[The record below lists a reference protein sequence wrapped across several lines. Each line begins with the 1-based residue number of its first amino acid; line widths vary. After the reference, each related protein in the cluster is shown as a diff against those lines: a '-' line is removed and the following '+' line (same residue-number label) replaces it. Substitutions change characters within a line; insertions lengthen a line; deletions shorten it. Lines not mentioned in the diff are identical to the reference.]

1 MHAGHICRRG
11 GRHGRLSATLSSNA
25 RDQTNQCPERW
36 LGPACHR
43 RHPTRPCFSKSKC
56 SHTPGAPPGHTPT
69 RGAEAWSGG
78 TPGGPTSSTWPPRR
92 LLRLP
97 FVISSVLQ
105 HRQLAPCRCPHA
117 SAGRAW
123 PSSSSAWPA
132 SPTPS
137 TQLLLTLPSLIS
149 VRREA
154 AAGKGALESVFIR
167 ERSCTAAQLLDGLQ
181 RIIRDA
187 CRLARCSSPL
197 HLSGYPG
204 APPPAAEPMQPVE
217 AAARRLAPG
226 PGHWQC
232 PCQGVCRNGGSNRRW
247 VGPPCALPLDPVRI
261 GAPASPAC
269 RSAAQPAG
277 RLPEQCSYDDT

>member
-1 MHAGHICRRG
+1 M
-11 GRHGRLSATLSSNA
+11 
-25 RDQTNQCPERW
+25 
-36 LGPACHR
+36 
-43 RHPTRPCFSKSKC
+43 
-56 SHTPGAPPGHTPT
+56 
-69 RGAEAWSGG
+69 RGAEQWERRY
-78 TPGGPTSSTWPPRR
+78 PRGPTSSTWPPRR

-97 FVISSVLQ
+97 FVNFSGLQ
-105 HRQLAPCRCPHA
+105 HRQLAPCRCPDA

-154 AAGKGALESVFIR
+154 AAGEGALESVFIR

-232 PCQGVCRNGGSNRRW
+232 PCQGVRRNGGSNCRCVSPLGHTLAPSVRPRT
-247 VGPPCALPLDPVRI
+247 VASFSCGCALMHPP
-261 GAPASPAC
+261 P
-269 RSAAQPAG
+269 QPAG
-277 RLPEQCSYDDT
+277 RPPSLLAVCQSSAAMMTP